1 MKNMV
6 FSPPQAKN
14 RPESGVS
21 EHRVSELAPPP
32 PSLSGQ
38 IGDADP
44 LCDLDHPNQTPDPE
58 ALIQSAR
65 SRSEQS
71 SLRQSPIVGTFDA
84 GTAESSCFLDSVL

>member
-21 EHRVSELAPPP
+21 EHRVSELASPPP
-32 PSLSGQ
+32 LSGQ

-44 LCDLDHPNQTPDPE
+44 LYDLDHPYPDGTPYNWRTERDRLDVPE
-58 ALIQSAR
+58 WWAGTLIQ
-65 SRSEQS
+65 
-71 SLRQSPIVGTFDA
+71 
-84 GTAESSCFLDSVL
+84 